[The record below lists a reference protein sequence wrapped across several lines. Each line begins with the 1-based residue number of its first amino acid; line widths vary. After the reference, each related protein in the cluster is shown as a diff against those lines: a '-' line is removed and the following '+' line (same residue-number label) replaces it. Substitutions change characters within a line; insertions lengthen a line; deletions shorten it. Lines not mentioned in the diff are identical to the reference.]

1 MPKSWPPKKRLWT
14 FKILSNEDVYDQ
26 QPNGEPFYP
35 VTVAEAVLVSEG
47 ETLAAVLQRLEQR
60 IAELE
65 KSEAAPEAQAD
76 VLTEQ

>member
-1 MPKSWPPKKRLWT
+1 MKMYMTS
-14 FKILSNEDVYDQ
+14 E
-26 QPNGEPFYP
+26 PNVGRFYP

-65 KSEAAPEAQAD
+65 KSEAAPQAQTN

>member
-1 MPKSWPPKKRLWT
+1 MKMYMTNK
-14 FKILSNEDVYDQ
+14 
-26 QPNGEPFYP
+26 PNGEPFYR
-35 VTVAEAVLVSEG
+35 VTVDEAVLVAEG

>member
-1 MPKSWPPKKRLWT
+1 MH
-14 FKILSNEDVYDQ
+14 Q
-26 QPNGEPFYP
+26 
-35 VTVAEAVLVSEG
+35 EAVLVSEG

>member
-26 QPNGEPFYP
+26 QAQRRAVLS

>member
-26 QPNGEPFYP
+26 QAQREPFYP

-47 ETLAAVLQRLEQR
+47 ETLAAVLKRLEQR

-65 KSEAAPEAQAD
+65 KSEAAPQAQTN
-76 VLTEQ
+76 VLPEQ

>member
-26 QPNGEPFYP
+26 QAQRRAALS

>member
-14 FKILSNEDVYDQ
+14 FKTLSNEDNK
-26 QPNGEPFYP
+26 PNGEPFYP

>member
-1 MPKSWPPKKRLWT
+1 MKMYMTNK
-14 FKILSNEDVYDQ
+14 
-26 QPNGEPFYP
+26 PNGEPFYP

-47 ETLAAVLQRLEQR
+47 ETLAVLQRLEQR

>member
-1 MPKSWPPKKRLWT
+1 MKMYMTNK
-14 FKILSNEDVYDQ
+14 
-26 QPNGEPFYP
+26 PNGEPFYP

-65 KSEAAPEAQAD
+65 KSEAAPQAQT
-76 VLTEQ
+76 TERATEDAVMDFQNG

>member
-1 MPKSWPPKKRLWT
+1 MKMYMTNK
-14 FKILSNEDVYDQ
+14 
-26 QPNGEPFYP
+26 PNGEPFYP

-65 KSEAAPEAQAD
+65 KSEAAPEARAD

>member
-14 FKILSNEDVYDQ
+14 FKTLSNEDVYDQ
-26 QPNGEPFYP
+26 QAQRRA
-35 VTVAEAVLVSEG
+35 VAEAVLVSEG

>member
-1 MPKSWPPKKRLWT
+1 MYMTNK
-14 FKILSNEDVYDQ
+14 
-26 QPNGEPFYP
+26 PNGEPFYP

-65 KSEAAPEAQAD
+65 KSEAAPEAQA
-76 VLTEQ
+76 TEIATEDAVMDFQNG